1 MKHTKLVGL
10 QSPVEQMANVAANAA
25 QAARET
31 VTRTSGVISVD
42 NSDGTKTILG
52 SGNGVALNVGDTT
65 PPSKPVGLAAASQ
78 NGSIVAYWSGSL
90 EEEKPVDF
98 YCVSLYAEKDGTPV
112 KMGELTAAGSCI
124 ISGLTV
130 GEVYKVYAT
139 AEDNTCNYDG
149 SPAHNVSAKSNPVMV
164 EVLGGGTGGSADIDR
179 LKALAEQAAKE
190 AKEAKA
196 TATTAKDAV
205 DDMLNTFSHD
215 SEGAHVGSKKGIHTT
230 IDRQGMK
237 LLNGKTQMASF
248 DAGMVTLGGTALNIV
263 AGYSNGRDDTR
274 STLLTCADLLLR
286 PTAGFGVETKS
297 MSTRLSSDD
306 KMNTT
311 AIGANVDGLSIETN
325 INEQAAKISKVD
337 ITFNDLV
344 KLLKFTPWI
353 TLQDDGVCRVRHCI
367 RGGMLYLDCYLAAG
381 YSTRTTTAQLPKNL
395 LPAIEGYY
403 PMGTQTGNNTAKIWV
418 GSANGNDGHIYL
430 YNWSSGY
437 ATGIIP
443 LLPKSME

>member
-31 VTRTSGVISVD
+31 TTRTSGVISVD

-65 PPSKPVGLAAASQ
+65 APSKPVGLAAASQ

-90 EEEKPVDF
+90 EEEKPADF
-98 YCVSLYAEKDGTPV
+98 YCVTLYAEKDGTPV

-149 SPAHNVSAKSNPVMV
+149 SPKHNVSEKSAPVMV
-164 EVLGGGTGGSADIDR
+164 EVLGGGNGGGADIDR

-196 TATTAKDAV
+196 TTTTVKEAL

-215 SEGAHVGSKKGIHTT
+215 SEGAHVGSKTGIHTT

-237 LLNGKTQMASF
+237 LLNGTTQLASF

-263 AGYSNGRDDTR
+263 ASYSNGRDDTR

-286 PTAGFGVETKS
+286 PTAGFGVEAKA

-306 KMNTT
+306 RMNTT
-311 AIGANVDGLSIETN
+311 AIGANVDRLSVSVN
-325 INEQAAKISKVD
+325 NGASKVD
-337 ITFNDLV
+337 ITFEQLV
-344 KLLKFTPWI
+344 KLLQFTPWV
-353 TLQDDGVCRVRHCI
+353 TLQDDGICRVRYAL

-381 YSTRTTTAQLPKNL
+381 YATRTTTAQLPKNL
-395 LPAIEGYY
+395 LPAIKGYY

-418 GSANGNDGHIYL
+418 GSASGGDGHIYL

-443 LLPKSME
+443 ILPKSME

>member
-1 MKHTKLVGL
+1 MGEMMKHTKLVGL

-90 EEEKPVDF
+90 EEEKPADF

-164 EVLGGGTGGSADIDR
+164 EVLGGGNGGSADIDR

-196 TATTAKDAV
+196 TATTAKEAL
-205 DDMLNTFSHD
+205 DDMQNTFSHD
-215 SEGAHVGSKKGIHTT
+215 SEGAHVGSKTGIHTT

-237 LLNGKTQMASF
+237 LLNGTTQLASF

-274 STLLTCADLLLR
+274 STLLTCADLILR
-286 PTAGFGVETKS
+286 PTAGFGVEAKA

-306 KMNTT
+306 RMNTT
-311 AIGANVDGLSIETN
+311 AIGANVSGLSVSVN
-325 INEQAAKISKVD
+325 NNASKVD
-337 ITFNDLV
+337 ITFEQLV

-353 TLQDDGVCRVRHCI
+353 TLQDDGACRVRYAL

-381 YSTRTTTAQLPKNL
+381 YSTRTTTAQLSKDL
-395 LPAIEGYY
+395 LPAIEGYH

>member
-31 VTRTSGVISVD
+31 TTRTSGVISVD

-90 EEEKPVDF
+90 EEEKPADF
-98 YCVSLYAEKDGTPV
+98 YCVTLYAEKDGTPV
-112 KMGELTAAGSCI
+112 KMGELTSAGSCI

-149 SPAHNVSAKSNPVMV
+149 SPAHNVSEKSAPVMV
-164 EVLGGGTGGSADIDR
+164 EVLGGGSGGSADIDR

-196 TATTAKDAV
+196 TATTAKEAV
-205 DDMLNTFSHD
+205 DDMQNTFSHD
-215 SEGAHVGSKKGIHTT
+215 SEGAHVGSKTGVHTT

-237 LLNGKTQMASF
+237 LLNGTTQLASF

-263 AGYSNGRDDTR
+263 AGYNNGRDDTR

-286 PTAGFGVETKS
+286 PTEGFGVEAKS
-297 MSTRLSSDD
+297 MSARLSSDD
-306 KMNTT
+306 RMNTT
-311 AIGANVDGLSIETN
+311 AIGANVDRLSVSVN
-325 INEQAAKISKVD
+325 NGANKVD
-337 ITFNDLV
+337 ITFEQLV
-344 KLLKFTPWI
+344 KLLQFTPWV
-353 TLQDDGVCRVRHCI
+353 TLQDDGVCRVRYAL

-381 YSTRTTTAQLPKNL
+381 YATRTTTAQLPKNL
-395 LPAIEGYY
+395 LPAIEGYH
-403 PMGTQTGNNTAKIWV
+403 PMGTQTGNNTAKVWV
-418 GSANGNDGHIYL
+418 GSANGGDGHVYL

-443 LLPKSME
+443 LLPQSME

>member
-31 VTRTSGVISVD
+31 TTRTSGVISVD

-90 EEEKPVDF
+90 EEEKPADF
-98 YCVSLYAEKDGTPV
+98 YCVTLYVEKAGTPV
-112 KMGELTAAGSCI
+112 KMGELIAAGSCI

-130 GEVYKVYAT
+130 GEVYRVYAT

-149 SPAHNVSAKSNPVMV
+149 SPAHNVSEKSAPVMV

-179 LKALAEQAAKE
+179 LKVLAEQAAKE

-196 TATTAKDAV
+196 TATTAKEALDE
-205 DDMLNTFSHD
+205 MLNTFSHD
-215 SEGAHVGSKKGIHTT
+215 ADGAHVGSKTGVHTT
-230 IDRQGMK
+230 IDRYGMK
-237 LLNGKTQMASF
+237 LLNGTTQLASF

-263 AGYSNGRDDTR
+263 AGYNNGRDDTR

-286 PTAGFGVETKS
+286 PTEGFGVEAKA
-297 MSTRLSSDD
+297 MSTRLSSSDR
-306 KMNTT
+306 MNTT
-311 AIGANVDGLSIETN
+311 AIGANVDGMSVSVN
-325 INEQAAKISKVD
+325 NGANKVD
-337 ITFNDLV
+337 ITFEQLV
-344 KLLKFTPWI
+344 KLLKFTPWV
-353 TLQDDGVCRVRHCI
+353 TLQDDGICRVRYCI

-381 YSTRTTTAQLPKNL
+381 YATRTTTAQLSKDL
-395 LPAIEGYY
+395 LPAFAGYH

-418 GSANGNDGHIYL
+418 GSANGGDGHVYL

-443 LLPKSME
+443 LLPQSME

>member
-65 PPSKPVGLAAASQ
+65 APSKPVGLAAASQ

-90 EEEKPVDF
+90 EEEKPADF
-98 YCVSLYAEKDGTPV
+98 YCVTLYAEKDGTPV

-130 GEVYKVYAT
+130 GEVYRVYAT

-164 EVLGGGTGGSADIDR
+164 EVLGGGNGGSADIDR
-179 LKALAEQAAKE
+179 LKVLAEQAAKE

-196 TATTAKDAV
+196 TATTAKEAL
-205 DDMLNTFSHD
+205 DDIQNTFSHD
-215 SEGAHVGSKKGIHTT
+215 SEGAHVGSKTGVHTT

-237 LLNGKTQMASF
+237 LLNGSTQLASF

-263 AGYSNGRDDTR
+263 AGYSNGKDDTR

-286 PTAGFGVETKS
+286 PTAGFGVEAKA

-306 KMNTT
+306 RMNTT
-311 AIGANVDGLSIETN
+311 AIGANVDGLSVSVN
-325 INEQAAKISKVD
+325 NGANKVD
-337 ITFNDLV
+337 ITFEQLV
-344 KLLKFTPWI
+344 KLLQFTPWI
-353 TLQDDGVCRVRHCI
+353 TLQDDGTFRVRYCI

-381 YSTRTTTAQLPKNL
+381 YATRTTTAQLPKNL
-395 LPAIEGYY
+395 LPAIEGYH

-418 GSANGNDGHIYL
+418 GSANGGDGHVYL

-443 LLPKSME
+443 LLPQSME

>member
-31 VTRTSGVISVD
+31 TTRTSGVISVD

-90 EEEKPVDF
+90 EEEKPADF
-98 YCVSLYAEKDGTPV
+98 YCVSLYAEKDGTLV

-149 SPAHNVSAKSNPVMV
+149 SPAHNVSDKSAPVMV

-196 TATTAKDAV
+196 TATTAKEAL
-205 DDMLNTFSHD
+205 DDMANTFSHD
-215 SEGAHVGSKKGIHTT
+215 SEGAHVGNKAGVHTT

-237 LLNGKTQMASF
+237 LLNGTTQMASF

-263 AGYSNGRDDTR
+263 AGYSKGRDDTR

-286 PTAGFGVETKS
+286 PTAGFGVEAKS
-297 MSTRLSSDD
+297 MSARLSSDD
-306 KMNTT
+306 RMNTT
-311 AIGANVDGLSIETN
+311 AIGANVDGLSVSTDN
-325 INEQAAKISKVD
+325 NANKVD

-353 TLQDDGVCRVRHCI
+353 TLQDDGVCRIRYSI
-367 RGGMLYLDCYLAAG
+367 RGGMMYLDVYLAAG
-381 YSTRTTTAQLPKNL
+381 YSTYTTQKQLPDNL
-395 LPAIEGYY
+395 LPAIVGYY
-403 PMGTQTGNNTAKIWV
+403 PLGTQNGNSTAKIWV
-418 GSANGNDGHIYL
+418 GAAGGGDGHVYV

>member
-31 VTRTSGVISVD
+31 TTRTSGVISVD

-90 EEEKPVDF
+90 EEEKPADF

-149 SPAHNVSAKSNPVMV
+149 SPAHNVSEKSAPIMV
-164 EVLGGGTGGSADIDR
+164 EVLGGGTGGGADIDR

-196 TATTAKDAV
+196 TATTAKEAV
-205 DDMLNTFSHD
+205 DNMLNTFSHD
-215 SEGAHVGSKKGIHTT
+215 EEGAHVGSKTGVHTT

-237 LLNGKTQMASF
+237 LLNGTTQLAFF

-263 AGYSNGRDDTR
+263 AGYSNGRDDIR

-286 PTAGFGVETKS
+286 PTVGFGVETKS

-306 KMNTT
+306 RMNTT
-311 AIGANVDGLSIETN
+311 AIGANVDGLSVSVN
-325 INEQAAKISKVD
+325 NGANKVD

-344 KLLKFTPWI
+344 KLLKFTPWV
-353 TLQDDGVCRVRHCI
+353 TLEDDGAHRVRYCV
-367 RGGMLYLDCYLAAG
+367 RGGMMYLDCYIARG
-381 YSTRTTTAQLPKNL
+381 YSNRVTTKQLPNEL
-395 LPAIEGYY
+395 LPSIEGYY
-403 PMGTQTGNNTAKIWV
+403 PLGTQNNNNTAKIWI
-418 GSANGNDGHIYL
+418 GAAGGGDGHIYL
-430 YNWSSGY
+430 YNFDSGY

>member
-31 VTRTSGVISVD
+31 TTRTSGVISVD

-90 EEEKPVDF
+90 AEDIPSDF
-98 YCVSLYAEKDGTPV
+98 YCVTVYAEKDGTPV

-130 GEVYKVYAT
+130 GDTYKVYAT

-149 SPAHNVSAKSNPVMV
+149 SPKHNVSEKSVPVMV

-196 TATTAKDAV
+196 TATTAKEAV
-205 DDMLNTFSHD
+205 DDMQNTFSHD
-215 SEGAHVGSKKGIHTT
+215 SEGAHVGSKTGIHTT

-248 DAGMVTLGGTALNIV
+248 GAGMVTLGGTALNIV

-274 STLLTCADLLLR
+274 STLITCADLLLR
-286 PTAGFGVETKS
+286 PTAGFGVEAMA
-297 MSTRLSSDD
+297 MSTRLSSADR
-306 KMNTT
+306 MNTT

-337 ITFNDLV
+337 ITFSDLV
-344 KLLKFTPWI
+344 KLLQFTPWV
-353 TLQDDGVCRVRHCI
+353 TLQDDGVCRIRYSL
-367 RGGMLYLDCYLAAG
+367 RGGMMYLDVYLAAG
-381 YSTRTTTAQLPKNL
+381 HSTYTTQKQLPDNL
-395 LPAIEGYY
+395 LPAIVGYY
-403 PMGTQTGNNTAKIWV
+403 PLGTQNGNNTAKIWV
-418 GSANGNDGHIYL
+418 GAAGGGDGHIYV
-430 YNWSSGY
+430 YNYSSGY

>member
-25 QAARET
+25 QTARET
-31 VTRTSGVISVD
+31 TTRASGVISVD

-65 PPSKPVGLAAASQ
+65 APSKPVGLAAASQ

-90 EEEKPVDF
+90 EEEKPADF
-98 YCVSLYAEKDGTPV
+98 YCVCLYAEKDGTPV

-130 GEVYKVYAT
+130 GDVYRVYAT

-164 EVLGGGTGGSADIDR
+164 EVLGGGSGGSADIDR

-196 TATTAKDAV
+196 TATTAKEAL
-205 DDMLNTFSHD
+205 DDMQNTFSHD
-215 SEGAHVGSKKGIHTT
+215 SEGAHVGSKTGIHTT

-237 LLNGKTQMASF
+237 LLNGSTQLASF

-274 STLLTCADLLLR
+274 STLLTCSDLLLR
-286 PTAGFGVETKS
+286 PTAGFGVEAKA

-306 KMNTT
+306 RMNTT
-311 AIGANVDGLSIETN
+311 AIGANVEVLSVSVN
-325 INEQAAKISKVD
+325 NGANNVD
-337 ITFNDLV
+337 ITFEQLV

-353 TLQDDGVCRVRHCI
+353 TLQDDAICRVRYAL

-381 YSTRTTTAQLPKNL
+381 YSTRTTTAQLSKDL

-418 GSANGNDGHIYL
+418 GSASGGDGHIYL

>member
-1 MKHTKLVGL
+1 MGEMMKHAKLVGL

-65 PPSKPVGLAAASQ
+65 APSKPVGLAAASQ

-90 EEEKPVDF
+90 EEEKPADF

-130 GEVYKVYAT
+130 GDVYKVYAT

-164 EVLGGGTGGSADIDR
+164 EVLGGGSGGSADIDR

-196 TATTAKDAV
+196 TATTAKEAL
-205 DDMLNTFSHD
+205 DDMQNTFSHD
-215 SEGAHVGSKKGIHTT
+215 SEGAHVGSKTGIHTT

-237 LLNGKTQMASF
+237 LLNGTTQLASF

-274 STLLTCADLLLR
+274 STLLTCASLLLR
-286 PTAGFGVETKS
+286 PTAGFGVEAKA

-306 KMNTT
+306 RMNTT
-311 AIGANVDGLSIETN
+311 VIGANVDGLSVSVN
-325 INEQAAKISKVD
+325 NNASKVD
-337 ITFNDLV
+337 ITFEQLV

-353 TLQDDGVCRVRHCI
+353 TLQDDGICRVRYAL

-381 YSTRTTTAQLPKNL
+381 YATRTTTAQLSKDL
-395 LPAIEGYY
+395 LPAIEGYH

-443 LLPKSME
+443 LLPQSME

>member
-31 VTRTSGVISVD
+31 TTRTSGVISVD

-90 EEEKPVDF
+90 EEEKPADF

-149 SPAHNVSAKSNPVMV
+149 SPKHNVSEKSAPVMV
-164 EVLGGGTGGSADIDR
+164 EVLGGGTGGGADIDR

-196 TATTAKDAV
+196 TATTAKEAV
-205 DDMLNTFSHD
+205 DDMQNTFSHD
-215 SEGAHVGSKKGIHTT
+215 SEGAHVGSKTGIHTT

-237 LLNGKTQMASF
+237 LLNGKTQLASF

-286 PTAGFGVETKS
+286 PTSGFGVEAKA

-306 KMNTT
+306 RMNTT
-311 AIGANVDGLSIETN
+311 AIGANVSGLSVSVN
-325 INEQAAKISKVD
+325 NGANKVD
-337 ITFNDLV
+337 ITFEQLV
-344 KLLKFTPWI
+344 KLLQFTPWV
-353 TLQDDGVCRVRHCI
+353 TLQDDGICRVRYAL

-381 YSTRTTTAQLPKNL
+381 YATSTTTAQLPKNL
-395 LPAIEGYY
+395 LPAIEGYH

-418 GSANGNDGHIYL
+418 GSANGGDGHVYL

-443 LLPKSME
+443 LLPQSME

>member
-31 VTRTSGVISVD
+31 TTRTSGVISVD

-52 SGNGVALNVGDTT
+52 SGSGVALNVGDTT

-90 EEEKPVDF
+90 EEEKPADF
-98 YCVSLYAEKDGTPV
+98 YCVTLYAEKDGTPV

-130 GEVYKVYAT
+130 GDVYRVYAT

-164 EVLGGGTGGSADIDR
+164 EVLGGGNGGSADIDR

-196 TATTAKDAV
+196 TATTAKEAV
-205 DDMLNTFSHD
+205 DDMQNTFSHD
-215 SEGAHVGSKKGIHTT
+215 SEGAHVGSKTGIHTT

-286 PTAGFGVETKS
+286 PTAGFSVEAKA
-297 MSTRLSSDD
+297 MSTSLSSDD
-306 KMNTT
+306 RMNTT
-311 AIGANVDGLSIETN
+311 AIGANVDRLSVSVN
-325 INEQAAKISKVD
+325 NGASKVD
-337 ITFNDLV
+337 ITFEQLV
-344 KLLKFTPWI
+344 KLLKFTPWV
-353 TLQDDGVCRVRHCI
+353 TLQDDGICRVRYCL
-367 RGGMLYLDCYLAAG
+367 RGGVMYLDCYLAAG
-381 YSTRTTTAQLPKNL
+381 YATRTTTTQLSKDL
-395 LPAIEGYY
+395 LPAIEGYH
-403 PMGTQTGNNTAKIWV
+403 PMGTQTGNNAAKVWV

-443 LLPKSME
+443 LLPQSME

>member
-31 VTRTSGVISVD
+31 TTRTSGVISVD

-90 EEEKPVDF
+90 EEEKPADF
-98 YCVSLYAEKDGTPV
+98 YCVTLYAEKDGTPV

-130 GEVYKVYAT
+130 GEVYRVYAT

-164 EVLGGGTGGSADIDR
+164 EVLGGGNGGSADIDR

-196 TATTAKDAV
+196 TATTAKEAV
-205 DDMLNTFSHD
+205 DDMANTFSHD
-215 SEGAHVGSKKGIHTT
+215 SEGAHVGSKTGVHTT

-237 LLNGKTQMASF
+237 LLNGTTQLASF
-248 DAGMVTLGGTALNIV
+248 DAGVVTLGGTALNIV

-297 MSTRLSSDD
+297 MSARLSSDD
-306 KMNTT
+306 RMNTT
-311 AIGANVDGLSIETN
+311 AIGANVSGLSVSVN
-325 INEQAAKISKVD
+325 NNANKVD
-337 ITFNDLV
+337 ITFEQLV
-344 KLLKFTPWI
+344 KLLQFTPWV
-353 TLQDDGVCRVRHCI
+353 TLQDDGICRVRYAL

-381 YSTRTTTAQLPKNL
+381 YATRTTTAQLPKDL
-395 LPAIEGYY
+395 LPAINGYY

-418 GSANGNDGHIYL
+418 GSANGNDGHIYF

-443 LLPKSME
+443 LLPQSME